1 MANLENKIVALGEKQ
16 NLLHKLQAENSKY
29 ADQVSYQTNIINSMK
44 NKLDKH
50 DAEISLVI
58 NNGNGQEEAIDNLK
72 VSLEN
77 MKLQINEHYT
87 EMEQIDD
94 MLHLLSKDQD
104 GHVVETLQDIL
115 DLNNENKKL
124 IKKLE
129 NKEAADI
136 NGQKKEDFI
145 LSMQK
150 QIHMLQ
156 SGFEELKGKI
166 VNVYKMKDHKEDKSS
181 TSKTEIENKFI
192 KTEKI
197 SSKQYLPDINNIIKS
212 FQECREK
219 LSNLEINFESVKQ
232 DTGNFN
238 DKNSNIENKMMRI
251 IDQTNSIMLKM
262 VQIEEK
268 TKSLE
273 LSNKDFDCK
282 LSNLESADIYLQ
294 EADRMIIEKMS
305 KMEGDL
311 KKDDIKNYVDDSL
324 LQASKN
330 IDQKYAELKQLL
342 MQLMTEIDKEKLLN
356 NNNYE
361 TNEAFIVQSKIN
373 GNSST
378 IVTTNNNQAAFTN
391 HEQLWT
397 VLSEL
402 FSAFSKSIKP
412 AKIFSYLC
420 FNLGGNTLLLKSE
433 GLVAD
438 ELGDVIGVYR
448 LVDSFNDR
456 PLYKQDG
463 GENYI
468 YFR

>member
-1 MANLENKIVALGEKQ
+1 MKQKLANLENKIIALGEKQ
-16 NLLHKLQAENSKY
+16 NMLHKLQAENSKY

-50 DAEISLVI
+50 DAEIALVI
-58 NNGNGQEEAIDNLK
+58 NNSNGQEDAIDNLK
-72 VSLEN
+72 ISLEN
-77 MKLQINEHYT
+77 IKLQITEHYT

-94 MLHLLSKDQD
+94 MLQLLSKDQD

-115 DLNNENKKL
+115 ELNNENKKL

-129 NKEAADI
+129 NKDDVDI
-136 NGQKKEDFI
+136 NGQKRDDFI
-145 LSMQK
+145 LSMQR
-150 QIHMLQ
+150 QIYMLQ

-166 VNVYKMKDHKEDKSS
+166 VNVYKMRDKEDNSS
-181 TSKTEIENKFI
+181 TTKTEFENKFI

-197 SSKQYLPDINNIIKS
+197 SSTKQYLPDINSIIKS

-238 DKNSNIENKMMRI
+238 DKNSNIENKLMRI

-273 LSNKDFDCK
+273 LSNKDLDCK
-282 LSNLESADIYLQ
+282 LSNLESADVYLQ
-294 EADRMIIEKMS
+294 EADRMIIEKVS
-305 KMEGDL
+305 KIEGDL
-311 KKDDIKNYVDDSL
+311 KKDDIKNYVDDNL

-342 MQLMTEIDKEKLLN
+342 MQLMTEIDRDKLVN
-356 NNNYE
+356 NNNNDP
-361 TNEAFIVQSKIN
+361 NEAFIVQSKIN
-373 GNSST
+373 GNTST
-378 IVTTNNNQAAFTN
+378 NVNYKNQAAFTN

-402 FSAFSKSIKP
+402 FSAFSKFLTKILTLIVFAFISSIFHSRRQHTS
-412 AKIFSYLC
+412 AEI
-420 FNLGGNTLLLKSE
+420 
-433 GLVAD
+433 
-438 ELGDVIGVYR
+438 
-448 LVDSFNDR
+448 
-456 PLYKQDG
+456 
-463 GENYI
+463 
-468 YFR
+468 